1 MRQRTTAGEKPREQA
16 IIPLRVTRR
25 SFLKS
30 SGAAAAIAGA
40 SVAAACST
48 SYHEPPISPGVAP
61 VPEDQQYPEV
71 PPNPSGLAEQGNILK
86 FFSPEEGK
94 TVDAL
99 ASRIIPGDAGDPG
112 AHEAGV
118 LYFIDYALASAPSG
132 DGWNEPHYRSGPFAK
147 PYDGPTPPGPDTSD
161 TIYVSKSELPRYGYQ
176 SKLNPQ
182 QVFRQGLQSL
192 DTYAMSTFGS
202 AFAGLSPGQQ
212 DSVVGDLAGGT
223 ITGFDEPTADDFWS
237 MVRDHTIQGMFSDPS
252 YGGNRG
258 MVGWKLTG
266 YPGAQRAYTPHDIK
280 TPGTPL
286 QPQSLA
292 QLPHFHSGLAG
303 ERSEIQ
309 PVSGSYQP
317 AAQGR

>member
-1 MRQRTTAGEKPREQA
+1 MRRSDTRPTELTERET
-16 IIPLRVTRR
+16 IPLRVTRR

-30 SGAAAAIAGA
+30 SGAVAAVAGA
-40 SVAAACST
+40 SVFAACST
-48 SYHEPPISPGVAP
+48 STTERPISPGVTP
-61 VPEDQQYPEV
+61 LTIDQQYPEV
-71 PPNPSGLAEQGNILK
+71 PPNPSQTAEANDALK
-86 FFSPEEGK
+86 FLSPQEGK

-99 ASRIIPGDAGDPG
+99 AARIIPGDSSDPG

-118 LYFIDYALASAPSG
+118 VYFIDYALATAPSG

-147 PYDGPTPPGPDTSD
+147 PYNGTAPPGPDTSD
-161 TIYVSKSELPRYGYQ
+161 TVYVPMSELPRYGYQ
-176 SKLNPQ
+176 SKLDPQ
-182 QVFRQGLQSL
+182 QVFRLGLQSL
-192 DTYAMSTFGS
+192 DMYASSKFGS
-202 AFAGLSPGQQ
+202 AFADLSTDQQ

-223 ITGFDEPTADDFWS
+223 ITGFDEPTADDFWT

-258 MVGWKLTG
+258 MVGWKLTA

-292 QLPHFHSGLAG
+292 QLPHFHSGLA
-303 ERSEIQ
+303 SEGSVIQ